1 VIFLKEGRTMSD
13 SKLNSEKIE
22 KLVGEIASTYK
33 GDSGINFID
42 ASNLPVRDKIL
53 EILDLFTELLFP
65 GYTGKRTVTKSNI
78 NYIVI
83 DILYH
88 VYTELAEQIERAYKH
103 RCRMEK
109 CDTGD
114 CRTMAE
120 GASEYLLTQLPK
132 VRELLKGDV
141 GAAFDGD
148 PAAKSYEEIV
158 ISYPCIIAIA
168 TYRIAHE
175 LYLKEVPLIPRIM
188 TECAHAK
195 TGIDIH
201 PGAKIGKNFFIDHG
215 TGVVIGE
222 TSVIGDNVKIYQ
234 GVTLGALSFPK
245 DERGKIIK
253 GDKRHPTIED
263 NVVIYAE
270 ATILGDVVIGKDAVI
285 GGNVWIKESVPAG
298 VTVTMPKADLVY
310 TKDGKK
316 VEK

>member
-1 VIFLKEGRTMSD
+1 MRKT
-13 SKLNSEKIE
+13 KLTNKKIE
-22 KLVGEIASTYK
+22 NLVGKITKTYK
-33 GDSGINFID
+33 GDTGINFID
-42 ASNLPVRDKIL
+42 ATNLPVRDKIL
-53 EILDLFTELLFP
+53 EILDLLIEVLFP

-78 NYIVI
+78 KYVVI

-88 VYTELAEQIERAYKH
+88 VYTELSEQIERAYKY

-114 CRTMAE
+114 CRQMARS
-120 GASEYLLTQLPK
+120 AAEYLLTQLPK
-132 VRELLKGDV
+132 IRRFLKGDV

-158 ISYPCIIAIA
+158 LSYPCIIAIA

-175 LYLKEVPLIPRIM
+175 LYMKQVPLIPRIM
-188 TECAHAK
+188 TECAHAQ

-222 TSVIGDNVKIYQ
+222 TTVIGENVKIYQ
-234 GVTLGALSFPK
+234 GATLGALSFPK
-245 DERGKIIK
+245 DERGRIIK
-253 GDKRHPTIED
+253 GGKRHPTIKD
-263 NVVIYAE
+263 NVTIYAE

-285 GGNVWIKESVPAG
+285 GGNVWIKQSVPPG
-298 VTVTMPKADLVY
+298 VTVTTPNPDLVY
-310 TKDGKK
+310 TKHTQRDLKRK
-316 VEK
+316 SKRK